1 MANVQ
6 LGNLG
11 IYGFRA
17 DLFGNYDFFDESYDL
32 STPPTP
38 SGVRLY
44 RDFQNYT
51 ELKGSG
57 IQYVIENGEIYGFS
71 SGTITGFTQVT
82 DGYTIF
88 DISGLDV
95 SAAVVNE
102 LILSGSPEQGF
113 RYILSGN
120 DTITGSDLSDTLF
133 GGAGTNT
140 LNGRSGTD
148 TALYQGNAADYQISF
163 NPDGSIGV
171 IGAQSADTLISIE
184 RVRFDDGALA
194 LDTDGIAGQ
203 AYRIYQAAFDRTPD
217 GAGLSY
223 WIKAMDDGVSLI
235 DVATGFVGSQE
246 FANVYGASPTNEVF
260 VEKLYENVLGRAGEA
275 GGVSFWVSQLNQGKS
290 QAQVLADFSES
301 PENVQGVAPVIA
313 DGIWIY

>member
-38 SGVRLY
+38 NGVRLY
-44 RDFQNYT
+44 KDAQNYT
-51 ELKGSG
+51 ELRGSG
-57 IQYVIENGEIYGFS
+57 IQYVIEDGEIYGFS

-95 SAAVVNE
+95 SAAVLNE
-102 LILSGSPEQGF
+102 LILNGSPEQGF

-120 DTITGSDLSDTLF
+120 DTVTGSALSDTLF

-140 LNGRSGTD
+140 VDGKAGTD
-148 TALYQGNAADYQISF
+148 TTLYQGNAADYQIRF
-163 NPDGSIGV
+163 NLDGSIGV
-171 IGAQSADTLISIE
+171 TGVQSTDTLISIE
-184 RVRFDDGALA
+184 RIRFDDGALA

-217 GAGLSY
+217 VAGLSY
-223 WIKAMDDGVSLI
+223 WIKAMDDGISLME
-235 DVATGFVGSQE
+235 VATGFVSSQE
-246 FANVYGASPTNEVF
+246 FADVYGQSPTNSDF
-260 VEKLYENVLGRAGEA
+260 VEKLYQNVLGREGEA
-275 GGVSFWVSQLNQGKS
+275 GGVSYWVSQLDQGKS

-301 PENVQGVAPVIA
+301 PENVQGVAPAIA